1 MVGGYGIVG
10 TNVTCKENLT
20 ENLMV
25 ENQTEMDGQI
35 CKTLACL
42 L

>member
-1 MVGGYGIVG
+1 MMGGNGIVG
-10 TNVTCKENLT
+10 TSVICNENLA
-20 ENLMV
+20 ENLMI